1 MTKKK
6 EREEDVIEQKDIE
19 KEVRE
24 EIETMGGEAESEAVG
39 KKTRAKPVETAE
51 KSADDKAL
59 ADKYLNNWKRA
70 VADLENYKKAQAKM
84 LGEFRKYASLDM
96 ILQILPVLDNFNASL
111 DHVPTDQKNNA
122 WVTGITCIKKQL
134 ADVLKNNGV
143 EEIEVKEGDEFNP
156 SVHEAIDTKETNTD
170 TKKTNKIMKVVR
182 KGYKIDGKVIRAA
195 RVAVE

>member
-39 KKTRAKPVETAE
+39 KKARTEPVENAE
-51 KSADDKAL
+51 K
-59 ADKYLNNWKRA
+59 YLDSWKRCQ
-70 VADLENYKKAQAKM
+70 ADFENYKKAQAKM
-84 LGEFRKYASLDM
+84 MGEFRKYATLDM

-111 DHVPTDQKNNA
+111 DHVPENEKNNA

-134 ADVLKNNGV
+134 ADILKNNGV
-143 EEIEVKEGDEFNP
+143 EEIEVKEGDEFSP
-156 SVHEAIDTKETNTD
+156 YIHEAITNDQETITKE
-170 TKKTNKIMKVVR
+170 KKNIIKKVVQR
-182 KGYKIDGKVIRAA
+182 GYKIDGKVIRAA
-195 RVAVE
+195 KVVVG